1 MIADVEIVKP
11 GLSTTIQDE
20 GRFGF
25 SKYGVPKSGAMDQV
39 SFGFANLILGNP
51 KNSACIEWT
60 IQPPVLKF
68 HEETTIVL
76 TGGETDAFL
85 NDKKIEM
92 YREIRVLK
100 NDILKV
106 NFCKKGI
113 YGYVGIKGGFFS
125 EEVLCSRSFYKSITP
140 RFRLD
145 KNDKIPYQSSSD
157 YRDHFSTISPP
168 LFLGNSN
175 ELEVYKGP
183 EFDMLNDA
191 QKSKVLESV
200 FTISNTINRMAI
212 QLEEKIP
219 NILSSI
225 ITSPVLPGTI
235 QLTPSGS
242 LIVLMRDCQT
252 TGGYPRVLQLT
263 ETAINHIAQKRMKE
277 KCSFKLIEF

>member
-1 MIADVEIVKP
+1 MITNVEIIKP
-11 GLSTTIQDE
+11 GLFTTIQDK

-39 SFGFANLILGNP
+39 AFGFANLILGNA

-68 HEETTIVL
+68 HDTTTIVL

-85 NDKKIEM
+85 NNKKIEM
-92 YREIRVLK
+92 YREIKVLK
-100 NDILKV
+100 NDILKI
-106 NFCKKGI
+106 NFCKKGV
-113 YGYVGIKGGFFS
+113 YGYVGIKNGFLS
-125 EEVLCSRSFYKSITP
+125 EEVLHSRSFYKLITS

-145 KNDKIPYQSSSD
+145 KGDKILYQSSSN
-157 YRDHFSTISPP
+157 YKDHFSTISPP
-168 LFLGNSN
+168 LFLENSHA
-175 ELEVYKGP
+175 LKAYKGS
-183 EFDMLNDA
+183 EFDMLNED
-191 QKSKVLESV
+191 QKSKILATV

-219 NILSSI
+219 NTLPSI

-277 KCSFKLIEF
+277 KCSFRLIEF